1 MGEQVPDVPSPASAS
16 SRAGSR
22 RESPAERGT
31 SEDGTSENGTSENGA
46 AQAGSSAAA
55 RQSPERRQLSFR
67 ASGLTIELEIA
78 DSGGYQR
85 LTGQLIPRQP
95 AVVQIRAAGGVITVE
110 ADPLGR
116 FSADTVPLG
125 PVSLRCRLGGDVD
138 RSPVV
143 TGWITLGM

>member
-1 MGEQVPDVPSPASAS
+1 LRITYIGKDYLVNSHDARMGEQDPDVPSPA
-16 SRAGSR
+16 
-22 RESPAERGT
+22 GT
-31 SEDGTSENGTSENGA
+31 
-46 AQAGSSAAA
+46 
-55 RQSPERRQLSFR
+55 ERRQLSFR
-67 ASGLTIELEIA
+67 ASGLTIELEIT

-95 AVVQIRAAGGVITVE
+95 AVVQIRAAGGVITVQ

-125 PVSLRCRLGGDVD
+125 PVSLRCRLGGDAD